1 MPLGNPIR
9 KQNESRMVSVLATE
23 GQTVFTVQGG
33 YIINHISVFRN
44 GVRLSHAEDF
54 TAGDGSTVT
63 LNNAANID
71 DRIDFHIF
79 DRFTVQNA
87 IVGAASSQI
96 ISGDLTLTCKLFGE
110 LDVPSINTGIV
121 TATELDLNGNVNVSG
136 ISTFIDID
144 ARNIT
149 CVAATLTGHLNVG
162 TGITITASGADADR
176 TLRIDGTNGSS
187 ERGSFIIENK
197 ASTSYVNIKSS
208 QGGGDPTTKISMQ
221 TATGFIGIGTVT
233 PARLVHQHVDGSG
246 ANYHSFTNSTTGVSA
261 TNGILVGLT
270 AAEEGLLWN
279 YGSAALRFATNN
291 TERLRIASDGHV
303 KFGDGDPVAVA
314 AVEIE
319 NANPV
324 LLLRDTAATSASGDC
339 KYSFGNASHYPV
351 ASISHSWDGT
361 NGGLHFYTRLSG
373 TETER
378 LTINS
383 TGLVGIGTDNP
394 SKQLSIYGDSD
405 TCIRLTAAL
414 GGAASLQLGDIDDT
428 VKGAITFLNSDNS
441 LRIRGHNNTDR
452 MVITSTGVVGVN
464 TVGARG
470 ATFEIQDIGSTGPC
484 LLLAGATDS
493 EGDIAVPIDQD
504 ISIGHWNNSDTYT
517 GRLLITSAGRT
528 LIGTGAVTAAS
539 NLVAQGG
546 LQVSA
551 NGASGAPS
559 LCVGADGSGA
569 DTQSL
574 TNNTIK
580 DCRIGYPNYS
590 ISEEPI
596 ALISGF
602 VGDGSALTDNN
613 AARIYIG
620 GGTSYLNSANQIRF
634 YTNNTN
640 ITTTTGTERMR
651 ILPNGNIHIGTQA
664 GINNANIHLEKV
676 NAGGDVA
683 IRIHNDTS
691 TDSGSTASLLF
702 TVSPTDNFD
711 AQILRYY
718 RESNN
723 FVVQYS
729 TNNPTIVLTND
740 QKLRVG
746 GAAHTVDPICGTGG
760 IDIQSMGSAGAFPFV
775 GGADG
780 TSGAVTRSSN
790 TEKQFRMGYPTYGN
804 GSGTMCTFA
813 YMKASS
819 SDNVINI
826 GGGTG
831 WGYAA
836 TQIDTHVAGTN
847 TTSTGSLWSRIDH
860 DNTRV
865 TQYWNLVDGSMW
877 NNSDAVDGMA
887 FQGTGRGSMQ
897 VVCNRANGYANI
909 YLNKTNTGS
918 GSDVR
923 FVACYWNGN
932 AEGNLQYNTSSGNVE
947 LAQESDYRLKKN
959 VADMTN
965 GIDKVK
971 QLRPVTYQWN
981 DLSTKPKDVTLDGF
995 IAHEVAEI
1003 IPQAV
1008 MGAKDATKTDEDGN
1022 ENVIAAQEVEQKN
1035 LIPTLTAAL
1044 KEAIAKIETLE
1055 TKGAALEG

>member
-96 ISGDLTLTCKLFGE
+96 ISGDLTLTGKLFGE

-149 CVAATLTGHLNVG
+149 GVAATLTGHLNVG

-221 TATGFIGIGTVT
+221 AATGFIGIGTVT

-246 ANYHSFTNSTTGVSA
+246 ANYHSFTNSTTGV
-261 TNGILVGLT
+261 TNADGLLVGINLDEN
-270 AAEEGLLWN
+270 AIIWN
-279 YGSAALRFATNN
+279 YESTAMRFATSN

-319 NANPV
+319 NADPV
-324 LLLRDTAATSASGDC
+324 LLLRDTASTSASGDC

-378 LTINS
+378 LAINS
-383 TGLVGIGTDNP
+383 AGLV
-394 SKQLSIYGDSD
+394 SIPVAGN
-405 TCIRLTAAL
+405 LQV
-414 GGAASLQLGDIDDT
+414 GGAGSGLTDSKIYVANTGGDAYIQI
-428 VKGAITFLNSDNS
+428 KGADSSGTVGIKLGRNSVANRAGIDWS
-441 LRIRGHNNTDR
+441 ASTDALSFRTGGTSERIR
-452 MVITSTGVVGVN
+452 ITNQGVVGIN

-484 LLLAGATDS
+484 LLIAGATNT
-493 EGDIAVPIDQD
+493 EGDIAVPTDQD
-504 ISIGHWNNSDTYT
+504 ISIGHWNNSDTFTERLHISHTT
-517 GRLLITSAGRT
+517 GRIGINKSDPETSLHIVGGSDTGIRITSSDGGGAHLQLGDASDT
-528 LIGTGAVTAAS
+528 VIGGIS
-539 NLVAQGG
+539 CLSDSSIRIRGN
-546 LQVSA
+546 
-551 NGASGAPS
+551 
-559 LCVGADGSGA
+559 
-569 DTQSL
+569 
-574 TNNTIK
+574 NNT
-580 DCRIGYPNYS
+580 DRIVVSSAGNVAIGPNFNSPNVLLHVGGY
-590 ISEEPI
+590 
-596 ALISGF
+596 
-602 VGDGSALTDNN
+602 D
-613 AARIYIG
+613 
-620 GGTSYLNSANQIRF
+620 
-634 YTNNTN
+634 
-640 ITTTTGTERMR
+640 
-651 ILPNGNIHIGTQA
+651 
-664 GINNANIHLEKV
+664 

-683 IRIHNDTS
+683 IRIHNDTG

-702 TVSPTDNFD
+702 TVSPSDTFD

-723 FVVQYS
+723 FVIQYA
-729 TNNPTIVLTND
+729 TNNPTIVCTND

-746 GAAHTVDPICGTGG
+746 GGAHTIDPICGTGG
-760 IDIQSMGSAGAFPFV
+760 IDIMAMGSSGAFPFV
-775 GGADG
+775 GGADN
-780 TSGAVTRSSN
+780 TSNAVTRSSN
-790 TEKQFRMGYPTYGN
+790 TEKQFRMGYPTYAN
-804 GSGTMCTFA
+804 TAGTVCTFA
-813 YMKASS
+813 YMKSS
-819 SDNVINI
+819 STDNIVNI

-831 WGYAA
+831 FGYAS
-836 TQIDTHVAGTN
+836 TKIDFYAAGNT
-847 TTSTGSLWSRIDH
+847 TTSTGTFLSRMDY
-860 DNTRV
+860 NSRQV
-865 TQYWNLVDGSMW
+865 QYWNLVDSSMW

-887 FQGTGRGSMQ
+887 FQGTGKGSMQ
-897 VVCNRANGYANI
+897 IVCNRSNGYANI
-909 YLNKTNTGS
+909 YLNKTNVSGG

-923 FVACYWNGN
+923 FIACYWNGN
-932 AEGNLQYNTSSGNVE
+932 AEGNIQYNTSSGNVE

-995 IAHEVAEI
+995 IAHEVAEV

-1022 ENVIAAQEVEQKN
+1022 ENVIAAQELEQKN

-1055 TKGAALEG
+1055 TKVAALEGS